1 MTAAMPKMKRAGS
14 RVGTFVKTPS
24 PQVIEI
30 LGLAGLDFAVVDA
43 EHAPFDMT
51 VLDLMMLASRASR
64 LPLMTRIPHRCSAMA
79 LAALDMGAAGLLVP
93 HVDSPSQ
100 AREVVAAAR
109 HRRGNRGFSGSP
121 RFARYGTL
129 AMSEALDAGESAYLM
144 CQIESKEAVGTAA
157 AIAAVDGV
165 DGIFIGSADLALSM
179 GYESTQEPNVI
190 AAIEQTIRAGRT
202 AGKTVGMFVSTTAE
216 RDKFAALGVEWFV
229 IGSDQALLRL
239 AAAALVFSA
248 G

>member
-1 MTAAMPKMKRAGS
+1 MTAAMPKMKRHGL

-43 EHAPFDMT
+43 EHAPFD
-51 VLDLMMLASRASR
+51 VSALDMMMLASHASG
-64 LPLMTRIPHRCSAMA
+64 LPLLTRIPHRCSAMA
-79 LAALDMGAAGLLVP
+79 FAALDMGGAGLLVP

-129 AMSEALDAGESAYLM
+129 AMNEALDLGESSYLM

-179 GYESTQEPNVI
+179 GCESTQEPEVI
-190 AAIEQTIRAGRT
+190 ATIEQTIRAGRT

-229 IGSDQALLRL
+229 IGSDQSLLRL
-239 AAAALVFSA
+239 AAAALVPRL
-248 G
+248 